1 MPRSYRGRDPEDAMK
16 PLPHRYVVLLAG
28 GAEGYGALTGAGLPN
43 LPTGPPVEFDGP
55 GDAWS
60 PEQLLLAA
68 VGSCFHFSLRA
79 IARASR
85 LDFISLELAI
95 EGTIDRRDG
104 ELCFT
109 EIVVRPRLLISTG
122 TDQERARRV
131 LARAEKTCLVSRS
144 LSSPIRLE
152 PEIATE

>member
-1 MPRSYRGRDPEDAMK
+1 MK
-16 PLPHRYVVLLAG
+16 PLPHRYAVLLGG
-28 GAEGYGALTGAGLPN
+28 GAEEGYAALAAAGLPS
-43 LPTGPPVEFDGP
+43 LPSAPPPEFDGP

-85 LDFISLELAI
+85 LDFISLELAV
-95 EGTIDRRDG
+95 EGTVDRRDG
-104 ELCFT
+104 ALRFT
-109 EIVVRPRLLISTG
+109 EVVLRPRLLIPAG

-131 LARAEKTCLVSRS
+131 LERAEKTCLVSRS

-152 PEIATE
+152 PDIATE

>member
-1 MPRSYRGRDPEDAMK
+1 MK
-16 PLPHRYVVLLAG
+16 PLPHRYAVLLAG
-28 GAEGYGALTGAGLPN
+28 GAEGYAALTAPGLAN
-43 LPTGPPVEFDGP
+43 LPSAPPVEFGGP

-79 IARASR
+79 IAQASR
-85 LDFISLELAI
+85 LDFISLELAA
-95 EGTIDRRDG
+95 EGTVDRRDG
-104 ELCFT
+104 ELWFT
-109 EIVVRPRLLISTG
+109 EIVLRPRLLIPAG

-131 LARAEKTCLVSRS
+131 LERAEKTCLVSRS

-152 PEIATE
+152 PEIAME